1 MQVIE
6 NVIVYQLDK
15 AAHGY
20 VVIDGEYIHEIGEG
34 VYNGAIDQRIDGQG
48 QHLLP
53 GFIDIHIHGG
63 YGQDT
68 MDADLQALRILSE
81 GLLTEGTT
89 SFLATTMTENMERVA
104 EAMEAAVQFS
114 HHNGAELIGIHM
126 EGPFISAD
134 KVGAQ
139 NPQYVIAPTI
149 EQINRLQQRADGMI
163 KIITMAPEV
172 NGAMD
177 VIQSLGK
184 DIIISLGHTA
194 ADYDQMNEAAQRG
207 ARHITHLYNAATG
220 FNHRQPGAFAAAW
233 LNDQFSVECIVDGV
247 HSHPAAVLLA
257 YRLKG
262 IDKLMLIT
270 DSMRAKGMPDG
281 AYELGGQLVYK
292 TGESA
297 VLSDGTL
304 AGSVLTM
311 NGALRNLMQFTGVP
325 LEKAWRTASYNQA
338 AALGMLHDR
347 GSIEKGKYADLVLVD
362 QEINVLMTVKKGY
375 IKNITN

>member
-6 NVIVYQLDK
+6 NVIVYQLNK
-15 AAHGY
+15 AVKGY
-20 VVIDGEYIHEIGEG
+20 VVIDEEYISEVGEG
-34 VYNGAIDQRIDGQG
+34 DYNGDISARIDGKG

-63 YGQDT
+63 YGQDA
-68 MDADLQALRILSE
+68 MDADEEALRLLSD
-81 GLLTEGTT
+81 GLMSEGTT
-89 SFLATTMTENMERVA
+89 SFLATTMTEDLERVA
-104 EAMEAAVQFS
+104 KAMTAAAQFS
-114 HHNGAELIGIHM
+114 NSHGAEIIGIHM

-139 NPQYVIAPTI
+139 NPKYVKVPTV
-149 EQINRLQQRADGMI
+149 EQIKHLQQQADGLI

-172 NGAMD
+172 EGAME
-177 VIQSLGK
+177 VIEALGEEM
-184 DIIISLGHTA
+184 IISLGHTT
-194 ADYDQMNEAAQRG
+194 ADYDKMNEAAEHG

-220 FNHRQPGAFAAAW
+220 FSHREPGAFAAAW
-233 LNDQFSVECIVDGV
+233 LNDKFSVECIVDGI

-262 IDKLMLIT
+262 IGQMMLIT

-281 AYELGGQLVYK
+281 EYELGGQPVFK
-292 TGESA
+292 TGERA
-297 VLSDGTL
+297 VLGDGTL

-311 NGALRNLMQFTGVP
+311 NGALRNFMQFTGVP
-325 LEKAWRTASYNQA
+325 LEEAWRVTSYNQA
-338 AALGMLHDR
+338 AALGMDDR
-347 GSIEKGKYADLVLVD
+347 GVIEKGKYADLVLVD